1 MKENREKRYK
11 RLTADGKK
19 ISSLV
24 DESQKLFHAM
34 VGFQLCI
41 CVVCLSTLL
50 ILAKFIPNLQ
60 SNRKHSLMHL
70 DIC

>member
-34 VGFQLCI
+34 VGFQLSFY
-41 CVVCLSTLL
+41 VVVSET
-50 ILAKFIPNLQ
+50 
-60 SNRKHSLMHL
+60 
-70 DIC
+70 